1 MREPRRSL
9 SITDVVL
16 HDAQQSLLATR
27 LRLDDMLPIAAKLD
41 RVGFWALETW
51 GGAAFDACLRHLN
64 EDPWARIR
72 ALKETMPNT
81 RQQMLL
87 RAQNLLGYRH
97 YADDVVDAFVA
108 RACANGIDVFRICDA
123 MNDPRNLER
132 SLQAVIE
139 NGAHAQGAIV
149 YTLGPAHTLE
159 SWVELAKR
167 IEAMGAHS
175 LAINDV
181 AGLLTPY
188 TAFELV
194 SRLKNALS
202 IPIHLRCHA
211 TTGLSTATLI
221 KAVEAGVDNID
232 TAISAMS
239 MTYSHSATEALV
251 AIMRDG
257 ERDTGLDLALLED
270 IAGYF
275 RELRNE
281 YAAFEGALKGS
292 DSRLLRAQVSGGM
305 LANLESQLEAQGA
318 TERLDEV
325 LTEMARVREDLGCI
339 ALDTPSAQI
348 VAGQALMNVMSGERY
363 RSISQPVQALL
374 RGEYG
379 AAPTPFDQHL
389 QQRALQGEPPTTCR
403 PADNIAPQMQRLRD
417 ELRAQAKLDGIRLR
431 EGEHETDDVLTY
443 ALFPQIGLAFLKQR
457 AQAAD
462 AHEAVGL
469 VP

>member
-1 MREPRRSL
+1 MNEPRRSL
-9 SITDVVL
+9 GITDVVL

-27 LRLDDMLPIAAKLD
+27 LRLDDMLPIAEKLD
-41 RVGFWALETW
+41 RVGFWSLETW

-64 EDPWARIR
+64 EDPWARVR
-72 ALKETMPNT
+72 ALKEAMPNT

-97 YADDVVDAFVA
+97 YAGDVVDAFVA
-108 RACANGIDVFRICDA
+108 RACANGIDVFRVGDA

-132 SLQAVIE
+132 SLEAVIE
-139 NGAHAQGAIV
+139 NGAHAQGAMV
-149 YTLGPAHTLE
+149 YTVSPAHTLE
-159 SWVELAKR
+159 GWLDLAKR

-194 SRLKNALS
+194 SRLKSVLS

-232 TAISAMS
+232 TAISPLS
-239 MTYSHSATEALV
+239 MTYSHSATESLV
-251 AIMRDG
+251 TILKGSECDS
-257 ERDTGLDLALLED
+257 GLDLALLED

-275 RELRNE
+275 REVRSK
-281 YAAFEGALKGS
+281 YAGFEGSLKGI
-292 DSRLLRAQVSGGM
+292 DSRMLRAQVPGSM

-318 TERLDEV
+318 VDRLGEV

-348 VAGQALMNVMSGERY
+348 VAAQALMNVMFEAKGQERY
-363 RSISQPVQALL
+363 TSISAQVRALL
-374 RGEYG
+374 SGEYG
-379 AAPTPFDQHL
+379 AAPAAFDQRL
-389 QQRALQGEPPTTCR
+389 QQRALQGNRPVTCR
-403 PADNIAPQMQRLRD
+403 PADNIEPQMQRLRD
-417 ELRAQAKLDGIRLR
+417 ELRAKADRDGIRLQ
-431 EGEHETDDVLTY
+431 EGECETDDVLIY

-457 AQAAD
+457 A
-462 AHEAVGL
+462 
-469 VP
+469 